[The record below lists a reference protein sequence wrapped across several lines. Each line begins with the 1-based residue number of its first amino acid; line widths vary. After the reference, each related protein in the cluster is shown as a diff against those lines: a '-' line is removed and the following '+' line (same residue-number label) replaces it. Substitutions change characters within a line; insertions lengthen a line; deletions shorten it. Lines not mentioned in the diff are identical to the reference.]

1 MRKILHFALVCLF
14 CIGVADAAVRDQ
26 TAVNRSTTQST
37 QSSRSAVTQ
46 IAASRPS
53 ANRNATTSGRE
64 STGRNATNTTN
75 VSRSATSAR
84 SATTQTG
91 ATSRSAASQTTNVTS
106 RGATTTTS
114 ARSATKQTPR
124 TSVAR
129 NATEMAT
136 SSSSIS
142 GDGYNACR
150 DAYFTCM
157 DQFCAKS
164 NDSYR
169 RCICSSRLEEIKSKE
184 RALAQTSEQ
193 LQNFHDLNLDA
204 INKSSSEVKAM
215 LNASDGE
222 LNADKSNDKS
232 ASAQQ
237 LAGIS
242 AVLNNTKTQALSTQG
257 KLDIAGDINTIWST
271 TDLAGGADIAN
282 LTGESLYNAVH
293 SQCINLISDT
303 CGSQSTINMVVAAY
317 GMYIENDCSA
327 ISNSLAKKKTEAS
340 ATIRATEREMN
351 TARLENYNEHNSTAI
366 NDCIAQVRT
375 DITSDTACGKNFVH
389 CLDITGQYLNRDTGE
404 PIYTSIF
411 YQLDGMTSLSGD
423 VVTNQTNRLLVAE
436 LNRKREF
443 AERGLDTCRDIA
455 DDVWDEFMRQAIAE
469 IYQGQQ
475 SRIRQVKNECIDVVN
490 ECYDTQ
496 SKSLKDFSNV
506 KEQLLLG
513 SRLELSEQ
521 MCRDKLDAC
530 SNLYGGGDT
539 GLTELITTMQ
549 NITDQKIA
557 QNCAVALEE
566 YVHDICSVPSSDIIH
581 SFPFACRTYA
591 PGEQQY
597 ASIAWCNTVFTSTS
611 SGSGMDEINGITGL
625 NANYYCPV
633 NALAK
638 YTWCNP
644 GYFLAFEGVA
654 NSTPQVGNR
663 CLPCKSGWLCPGGT
677 NPPVS
682 SAGSAQ
688 SCGDTYAGS
697 LYQKLV
703 RYAMQTCV
711 RPSQAS
717 DSLPSAVLA
726 DVNVVMDKV
735 RGEMG
740 TELARECERLGGTW
754 FNTPWAELSQK
765 NAGYKLHSLYQTETS
780 ANNLWG
786 SCVDIETTTLMGTP

>member
-1 MRKILHFALVCLF
+1 MRKILHFALVCCF

-26 TAVNRSTTQST
+26 TAVNRSATQT
-37 QSSRSAVTQ
+37 SRSAVTQ
-46 IAASRPS
+46 VSAVRPS
-53 ANRNATTSGRE
+53 SNRNATTSGRE

-75 VSRSATSAR
+75 VSRSTTSAR

-91 ATSRSAASQTTNVTS
+91 ATSRSATSQTTTVSS
-106 RGATTTTS
+106 RGATTN
-114 ARSATKQTPR
+114 ARSATKQTSR
-124 TSVAR
+124 SSVAR
-129 NATEMAT
+129 NATDTIA
-136 SSSSIS
+136 SSSYT
-142 GDGYNACR
+142 GGGYNACR

-164 NDSYR
+164 DDTYR

-184 RALAQTSEQ
+184 RALAQASEQ

-222 LNADKSNDKS
+222 FNATKSNDKS

-242 AVLNNTKTQALSTQG
+242 AVLSNTKAQALSTQG

-293 SQCINLISDT
+293 SQCVSFITDT
-303 CGSQSTINMVVAAY
+303 CGSQSTVNMVVAAY

-411 YQLDGMTSLSGD
+411 YQLDGLTSLSGD

-436 LNRKREF
+436 LNRKRDF

-469 IYQGQQ
+469 IYQEQQ

-496 SKSLKDFSNV
+496 SKSLKDFSNI

-557 QNCAVALEE
+557 QNCAITLEE
-566 YVHDICSVPSSDIIH
+566 YVQDICSVPSSDIIH

-591 PGEQQY
+591 PGEQRY
-597 ASIAWCNTVFTSTS
+597 AGIAWCNAVFTSTS
-611 SGSGMDEINGITGL
+611 SSSTDDEISGITGL
-625 NANYYCPV
+625 NSNYFCPV
-633 NALAK
+633 NAYAT
-638 YTWCNP
+638 YHNCNP
-644 GYFLAFEGVA
+644 GYFMAFEGQVDT
-654 NSTPQVGNR
+654 TPKIGNR
-663 CLPCKSGWLCPGGT
+663 CLPCRSGYVCPGGT
-677 NPPVS
+677 QPPIPS
-682 SAGSAQ
+682 SGNTQ
-688 SCGDTYAGS
+688 DCGDTYAGS

-754 FNTPWAELSQK
+754 FNTPWAELSLK
-765 NAGYKLHSLYQTETS
+765 NSGYKLHSLYQTETS